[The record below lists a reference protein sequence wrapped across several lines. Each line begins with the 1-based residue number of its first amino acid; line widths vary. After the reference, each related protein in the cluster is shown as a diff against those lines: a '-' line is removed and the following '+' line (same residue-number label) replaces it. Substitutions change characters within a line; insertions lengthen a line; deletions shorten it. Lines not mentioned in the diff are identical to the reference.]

1 MSIIVILSLAVA
13 VGTAMEALRKCNQK
27 RKLFAMQLHFQHRR
41 HTSQRR
47 LKGKG
52 NSYCYNV

>member
-13 VGTAMEALRKCNQK
+13 IGTVMETMRKCNQK
-27 RKLFAMQLHFQHRR
+27 RKLFAMQLHFERKR

-47 LKGKG
+47 LKGNG
-52 NSYCYNV
+52 NSYCYNI